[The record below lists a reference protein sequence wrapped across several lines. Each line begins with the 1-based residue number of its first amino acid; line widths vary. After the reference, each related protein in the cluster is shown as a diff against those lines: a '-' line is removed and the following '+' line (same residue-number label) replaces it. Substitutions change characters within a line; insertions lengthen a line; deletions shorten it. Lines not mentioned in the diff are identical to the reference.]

1 MRTEIVIISKEKDF
15 QTSYFHKGA
24 KKQIETTDTTSICT
38 KEQRKQFSKACHWK
52 FLVLLKKNSPND
64 ILKLYGGQVKFSE
77 HCMEGSYERFFP
89 TRLALGWESWNTHPV
104 WSALTLRLWISDIK
118 YLEIFKL
125 LHMSG
130 NLTNPYVWSL
140 LTVFPL
146 DSILES
152 SISNFLSQ
160 PCLT

>member
-1 MRTEIVIISKEKDF
+1 MKLLIPQLYSPKSKE
-15 QTSYFHKGA
+15 SN
-24 KKQIETTDTTSICT
+24 
-38 KEQRKQFSKACHWK
+38 
-52 FLVLLKKNSPND
+52 VLRHVTENFWFFWKKNSPND

-89 TRLALGWESWNTHPV
+89 KRLALGWESWNTHPV